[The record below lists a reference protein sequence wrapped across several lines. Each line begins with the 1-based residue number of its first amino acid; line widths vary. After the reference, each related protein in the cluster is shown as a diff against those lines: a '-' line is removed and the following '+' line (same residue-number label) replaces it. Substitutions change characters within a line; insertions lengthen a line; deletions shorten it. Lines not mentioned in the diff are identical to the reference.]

1 MNVMLTS
8 KDASARMR
16 RWQRGGTVTG
26 VIVGLI
32 VGLTVAV
39 WVAMTIL
46 KTPLPFVDKISKQ
59 SQPAGELGDPNKTM
73 PGGARERR
81 ERISED
87 ESVAPAAETV
97 TAPAASTKSAKAAK
111 ADPAPAV
118 ALPAT
123 SPATEK
129 SRLEKTPS
137 SSSAASQGST
147 SAPATNTANSSNAS
161 NVSNASTPTAPAS
174 STAASTSAAAPS
186 TTAAPQP
193 EGFTYYLQ
201 AGAFREI
208 NDAEA
213 TKAKLALMGV
223 AATIAERKSEL
234 GTLYRVRVGPF
245 SEIEAMNRAR
255 LRLSDNGVDAA
266 VVKVPK

>member
-1 MNVMLTS
+1 MNVILTS
-8 KDASARMR
+8 KDASARVR

-59 SQPAGELGDPNKTM
+59 TQPAGELGDPNKTM

-81 ERISED
+81 ERISDD
-87 ESVAPAAETV
+87 EPKVPGSVPATPPPPAA
-97 TAPAASTKSAKAAK
+97 AKSAKAEM
-111 ADPAPAV
+111 APALAV
-118 ALPAT
+118 PAS

-129 SRLEKTPS
+129 SRLEKSPASTN
-137 SSSAASQGST
+137 AASQAST
-147 SAPATNTANSSNAS
+147 PAPATNPTNT
-161 NVSNASTPTAPAS
+161 VTPATSAA
-174 STAASTSAAAPS
+174 TAASTPATAPPAAPS

>member
-1 MNVMLTS
+1 MNRILTS
-8 KDASARMR
+8 KDASARVR

-81 ERISED
+81 ERISDD
-87 ESVAPAAETV
+87 ERVVPGSVPVTPPPSAA
-97 TAPAASTKSAKAAK
+97 AKSAKAETP
-111 ADPAPAV
+111 PAPV
-118 ALPAT
+118 VPAT

-129 SRLEKTPS
+129 SRLEKSPTP
-137 SSSAASQGST
+137 SSAASQPS
-147 SAPATNTANSSNAS
+147 SLASVTNAA
-161 NVSNASTPTAPAS
+161 NASTPAANAS
-174 STAASTSAAAPS
+174 SAAASTPATAPSAAPS

-223 AATIAERKSEL
+223 ATTIAERKSEL

>member
-8 KDASARMR
+8 KDASARVR

-87 ESVAPAAETV
+87 QPAAPAAQPVAVTPSEQSAAAKSAKTAKAEAPPAA
-97 TAPAASTKSAKAAK
+97 TAPAT
-111 ADPAPAV
+111 
-118 ALPAT
+118 LPP
-123 SPATEK
+123 SEK
-129 SRLEKTPS
+129 SRTEKAPTTANTSSQPS
-137 SSSAASQGST
+137 SPT
-147 SAPATNTANSSNAS
+147 PAGNSANSNPPPASNA
-161 NVSNASTPTAPAS
+161 ASTPATAG
-174 STAASTSAAAPS
+174 TAAPS
-186 TTAAPQP
+186 TTAAPQL